1 MKRLMK
7 KKSQSPSTSRD
18 NSDFRSILNETEVL
32 TELEEKLDL
41 FINAAV
47 NEANEVNT
55 RKIMYSH
62 FKIKKHSEIN
72 RVIDKIS
79 KIKNKNENK
88 RNRTMIY
95 QTSHTTPNNK
105 YDADIKEEIRD
116 ARGVTIINPKP
127 SFNKSLERLGVGND
141 VSILLNHNEKRSDMD
156 IFDAYLHE
164 KTHES
169 KELKSKDYWYDSRI
183 ISHPTKKIN
192 QALFEISNGTFK
204 DLSTIVGNDK
214 PKKSL
219 FTSQKNYAKASRKNA
234 DTLKSAIKTLAYS
247 TSNPKII
254 KFGTQNGSP
263 THSYD
268 VSDSESDTES
278 YEESNDPYYNLAQKI
293 IEPKG
298 GNDNSSDEAVFNYIF
313 REFGL
318 IMLNHILRKHGNDA
332 TVRLKDGELKFGKG
346 RNALKN
352 ILFGSRYKQERE
364 AAAMHFLGKSEGRGK
379 EISVSE
385 AIAMYDKDKLISNQ
399 AYIDMKYKKRF

>member
-1 MKRLMK
+1 
-7 KKSQSPSTSRD
+7 
-18 NSDFRSILNETEVL
+18 
-32 TELEEKLDL
+32 
-41 FINAAV
+41 
-47 NEANEVNT
+47 
-55 RKIMYSH
+55 
-62 FKIKKHSEIN
+62 
-72 RVIDKIS
+72 
-79 KIKNKNENK
+79 
-88 RNRTMIY
+88 
-95 QTSHTTPNNK
+95 
-105 YDADIKEEIRD
+105 
-116 ARGVTIINPKP
+116 
-127 SFNKSLERLGVGND
+127 
-141 VSILLNHNEKRSDMD
+141 MD

-254 KFGTQNGSP
+254 KFGTQNESP